1 MGYTKVVFKR
11 LKALSLELPE
21 NPPPPAGEYAAY
33 RLHAGFGFLA
43 AQTSGYEG
51 RFIGSVGHAI
61 SLEQGRLAAQTAALN
76 ALSRIHQALSGFD
89 RLVTLLHVAGHVAS
103 APDFFDQPEVLDG
116 ASRLFNDV
124 LGERGRHS
132 RTAYGVPQLPKRMTV
147 ELEITFAYDGCSSKP
162 TVLF

>member
-1 MGYTKVVFKR
+1 MRMSYTQEVFKR
-11 LKALSLELPE
+11 LKALSLALPE
-21 NPPPPAGEYAAY
+21 NPPPPAGEYSVY

-43 AQTSGYEG
+43 AQTSGYDG
-51 RFIGSVGHAI
+51 RFKGSVGHAI

-147 ELEITFAYDGCSSKP
+147 E
-162 TVLF
+162 